1 MSVESQQASGAR
13 HLSIAALCA
22 WIGVALFAV
31 PGVWALAAPHSFYR
45 TIAMYPPYN
54 RHFCHDLGAFQL
66 GIAAALLAGIAGRR
80 GLAVGLWG
88 AAVAASAHAVSHW
101 MDHGLGG
108 RDTDA
113 LLTTLVALVLVVG
126 LIVEEVRRR

>member
-1 MSVESQQASGAR
+1 MTVELQQASGAR
-13 HLSIAALCA
+13 HLWIAAVCA

-54 RHFCHDLGAFQL
+54 RHLCHDLGAFQL
-66 GIAAALLAGIAGRR
+66 GIAAALLAGIARRR

-88 AAVAASAHAVSHW
+88 GAVGASAHAVSHW

-108 RDTDA
+108 RDTDT
-113 LLTTLVALVLVVG
+113 LVTTLVALVLVVG
-126 LIVEEVRRR
+126 LIAEEARRR